1 MRLRGPGALVDR
13 GGAIAVAPRPETGFW
28 QNRVDPRTLT
38 ASHQKIAPSG
48 HAPPSDIALMAMSHS
63 PPPALADFARRL
75 VQHEADRVGNPHDLA
90 AGLQSTCDALY
101 VRLSPLISALG
112 FQTLFSRAITLAA
125 REFPRLA
132 TLTVTAD
139 GADCVLS
146 GLAPADGQATDA
158 DADHACV
165 AVLAHFLA
173 LLVLFIGE
181 DLGLRTIRDVWPHVP
196 FDRRPSSG
204 VEP

>member
-1 MRLRGPGALVDR
+1 MVIP
-13 GGAIAVAPRPETGFW
+13 
-28 QNRVDPRTLT
+28 
-38 ASHQKIAPSG
+38 
-48 HAPPSDIALMAMSHS
+48 HS

-75 VQHEADRVGNPHDLA
+75 VQHEADRVGRPQDLA
-90 AGLQSTCDALY
+90 AGLQSTCAALHA
-101 VRLSPLISALG
+101 RLSPLISALG
-112 FQTLFSRAITLAA
+112 FQTLFARAITLAA
-125 REFPRLA
+125 REFPPLA
-132 TLTVTAD
+132 TLMVTAD
-139 GADCVLS
+139 GSDCVLS
-146 GLAPADGQATDA
+146 GLAHPVDARATDEEA
-158 DADHACV
+158 DNALV